1 MTTVGVCY
9 ATRIQYTRHEKHG
22 ELWSSGRYTEDWE
35 GHLPREPSRHEHC
48 SGLIHPG
55 TMTTE
60 VSHKVLTSLVISY
73 WQLLAWQ
80 KVLRDM
86 EYLKETFTFSIFKFV
101 YIASYLTEALSSCWT
116 TPKQCNDNSDYQC
129 NTSTDRLSEAKS

>member
-73 WQLLAWQ
+73 
-80 KVLRDM
+80 
-86 EYLKETFTFSIFKFV
+86 
-101 YIASYLTEALSSCWT
+101 
-116 TPKQCNDNSDYQC
+116 
-129 NTSTDRLSEAKS
+129 